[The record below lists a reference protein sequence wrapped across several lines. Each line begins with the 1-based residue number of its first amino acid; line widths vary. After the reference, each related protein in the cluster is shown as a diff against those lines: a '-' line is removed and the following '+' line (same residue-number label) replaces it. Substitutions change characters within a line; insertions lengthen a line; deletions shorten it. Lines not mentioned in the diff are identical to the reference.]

1 MLFVYRV
8 LINIITIISPLI
20 FFFRILKKKEHPLR
34 FKEKLCFF
42 SKKRNKGKLIWFHG
56 ASVGEILSVIP
67 LIERLEKN
75 KKISQILVTSNTL
88 SSSKIILNL
97 KLKKTSHQFFPI
109 DTTYH
114 TKKFLDYWKPSTA
127 IFIDSEI
134 WPNMIMSIKKR
145 PISLILL
152 NARITKKSFKKWKL
166 FSSSAKIFFEKFDFC
181 LSSSFQSNKYL
192 KLLGARKTEYIG
204 NLKFSQTEKKDDF
217 LDAKLQKFFLSKKIW
232 CAASTHESEEK
243 FCALAH
249 KKLKKKYKNFLTI
262 IIPRHVHRSN
272 NIIKEM
278 EKLNLNVHVH
288 TSKNQIKNDTD
299 VYLVN
304 SYGKTKSFFKI
315 CKIVFLGGS
324 IIKHGGQNPL
334 EAARYGCK
342 ILYGP
347 NVWNFN
353 EIYNLLNQYKVSH
366 KVHNFNQTIYN
377 IEKIFKNKMSSEN
390 VKNKITKLG
399 NKILNKTLKK
409 INTFINKNEIKKT

>member
-134 WPNMIMSIKKR
+134 WPNMIMAIKKR

-262 IIPRHVHRSN
+262 IIPRHVERTKT
-272 NIIKEM
+272 IMDEM
-278 EKLNLNVHVH
+278 ESLNLKVHAH
-288 TSKNQIKNDTD
+288 SSRNKLHKDTD
-299 VYLVN
+299 IYLVD

-324 IIKHGGQNPL
+324 IISHGGQNPL

-342 ILYGP
+342 ILHGP
-347 NVWNFN
+347 NIWNFK
-353 EIYNLLNQYKVSH
+353 EVYDLLNMYKVSS
-366 KVHNFNQTIYN
+366 KTNNLNQIVDN
-377 IEKIFKNKMSSEN
+377 VDKILKNKAN
-390 VKNKITKLG
+390 YKGIKYKIVKIGK
-399 NKILNKTLKK
+399 KILNSTIKEIDFYLKK
-409 INTFINKNEIKKT
+409 NES

>member
-56 ASVGEILSVIP
+56 ASVGELLSVIP
-67 LIERLEKN
+67 LVERLEKN
-75 KKISQILVTSNTL
+75 KKISQILITSNTL

-97 KLKKTSHQFFPI
+97 KLKKTIHQFFPI

-114 TKKFLDYWKPSTA
+114 VQRFLDYWKPSTA

-134 WPNMIMSIKKR
+134 WPNMIMAIKKKTI
-145 PISLILL
+145 PLILL

-166 FSSSAKIFFEKFDFC
+166 FSSSAKLFFDKFDFC
-181 LSSSFQSNKYL
+181 LSSSLQSNRYL
-192 KLLGARKTEYIG
+192 KLLGVKKTKHIG

-217 LDAKLQKFFLSKKIW
+217 LDKKLKKFFLSKKIW
-232 CAASTHESEEK
+232 CAASTHDSEEK

-249 KKLKKKYKNFLTI
+249 KKLKKKYKNLLTI
-262 IIPRHVHRSN
+262 IIPRHINRTN
-272 NIIKEM
+272 NIVKEM
-278 EKLNLNVHVH
+278 EKLNLNVHIH
-288 TSKNQIKNDTD
+288 TSKNQIKKDTD
-299 VYLVN
+299 IYLVN
-304 SYGKTKSFFKI
+304 SYGQTKSFFKI
-315 CKIVFLGGS
+315 CKTVFLGGS
-324 IIKHGGQNPL
+324 IIRHGGQNPL
-334 EAARYGCK
+334 EAVRYGCK

-353 EIYNLLNQYKVSH
+353 EIYNLLNQYNVSH
-366 KVHNFNQTIYN
+366 KVYSLNQIIDN
-377 IEKIFKNKMSSEN
+377 IEKIFKNKMNSKNIE
-390 VKNKITKLG
+390 NKIKKLG
-399 NKILNKTLKK
+399 HKILNITLKE
-409 INTFINKNEIKKT
+409 INTFINKDEIKKT